1 MLDSFKITKILWR
14 SGVQHLILYEHL
26 AKTMGVVLFSTILRK
41 VSMALSGLFLMVF
54 LLQHFAI
61 NITSV
66 FSETIFNQFSHFMG
80 TNALVQFVLQPI
92 LIFGVVF
99 HFVMGFFLDI
109 QNKRARGTRYA
120 VYKGNANASWVSR
133 NMLISGGTVLA
144 FLVLHFYDFWVPE
157 MNYKYIEFLPE
168 DPNRYYEELVHKFE
182 DLTRVILYVISFFF
196 LALHLSHGFSSA
208 FQSMGLNNKYTV
220 ALKSIGKVYA
230 IGIPAGFAFIAIFH
244 FLNH

>member
-26 AKTMGVVLFSTILRK
+26 AKTMGVVLSSTILRK
-41 VSMALSGLFLMVF
+41 VAMALSGLFLMVF

-99 HFVMGFFLDI
+99 HFVMGFVLDI

>member
-1 MLDSFKITKILWR
+1 
-14 SGVQHLILYEHL
+14 
-26 AKTMGVVLFSTILRK
+26 MGFVLSSTILRK
-41 VSMALSGLFLMVF
+41 VAMALAGLFLMVF

-99 HFVMGFFLDI
+99 HFTIGFVLDI

-157 MNYKYIEFLPE
+157 MNYKYIELLPE

-182 DLTRVILYVISFFF
+182 DLTRVILYLISFFF

-220 ALKSIGKVYA
+220 ALKSVGKVYA